1 MILAIFH
8 NFQSQKV
15 TLLLASHVTDD
26 FKQLRSGL
34 NFLGKWKPPTN
45 NWYLISHIIQVMSSK
60 QTKVFPLYILDYSL
74 GNHHVYS
81 KKLQRI
87 LLYLCTY
94 LCWKKLADK
103 CPSKK
108 WGKNCVQLTAWV
120 CWTKKNLQKNCCS
133 TSKWLITCTT
143 YIKASLLNVKNFP

>member
-1 MILAIFH
+1 
-8 NFQSQKV
+8 
-15 TLLLASHVTDD
+15 
-26 FKQLRSGL
+26 
-34 NFLGKWKPPTN
+34 
-45 NWYLISHIIQVMSSK
+45 MSSK

-74 GNHHVYS
+74 GNHVYS

-94 LCWKKLADK
+94 LCWKKLADTMSIK
-103 CPSKK
+103 EMGKK
-108 WGKNCVQLTAWV
+108 LCTVNVSLLNE
-120 CWTKKNLQKNCCS
+120 KKNLQKNCCS